1 MERDEI
7 RVVPEPVPIAGRQE
21 HRYAIEYAPEGAE
34 DLLVIIYMEAECYLL
49 LYIYVCIFV
58 ARERKQRKEEEG
70 KKGKN

>member
-34 DLLVIIYMEAECYLL
+34 DLLVIIYMKAEYYLL
-49 LYIYVCIFV
+49 LYICVYICST
-58 ARERKQRKEEEG
+58 RKKTKKRRRR